1 MALATTSIYNI
12 FSLHNSL
19 IQSNLVGVKFND
31 IVPNWYRRT
40 PRRNTMESRNAFKKV
55 WFNHKIPVFIRIQLM
70 TIHFILWRIL
80 ENFKMIGQRKYV
92 TQIIIHHLFASVNTE
107 WVLSDAKTIASN
119 VKSIWLKGW
128 ANFPHFCCLKW
139 FYRKQWM
146 WISAPSL
153 CYYFWLRSKM

>member
-40 PRRNTMESRNAFKKV
+40 PRRNTMELRNAFKKV

-92 TQIIIHHLFASVNTE
+92 TQIIIHHLFASVSTDGPF
-107 WVLSDAKTIASN
+107 LTQ
-119 VKSIWLKGW
+119 
-128 ANFPHFCCLKW
+128 
-139 FYRKQWM
+139 KQLLQM
-146 WISAPSL
+146 WKVFDWKDGPISL
-153 CYYFWLRSKM
+153 IFVVWNDFTVNNGCE